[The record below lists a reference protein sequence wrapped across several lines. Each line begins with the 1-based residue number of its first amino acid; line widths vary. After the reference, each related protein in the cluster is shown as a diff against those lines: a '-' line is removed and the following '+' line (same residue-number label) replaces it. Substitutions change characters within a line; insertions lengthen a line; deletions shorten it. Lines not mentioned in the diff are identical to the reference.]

1 MACTRSWAVE
11 SKFFELVV
19 VGGETGARLRQNC
32 RGKLRSILL
41 DRDEIAWLVR
51 IFEELVEVEDS
62 RVFWD
67 QGRPGFPQVIAQ

>member
-19 VGGETGARLRQNC
+19 VGGETGARLRENC

-62 RVFWD
+62 RVF
-67 QGRPGFPQVIAQ
+67 